1 MNVLSERAS
10 RRMRSP
16 LASIHPSNLLT
27 YASLSSGLCALV
39 AALNGSP
46 HGAGVCIAVAALAD
60 TFDGRFARRFHR
72 SREQE
77 AIGLQLDSLVDA
89 VSFGFVPVATTSILL
104 SLSVHTVGVM
114 WWIAG
119 AFYTGCALTR
129 LAFYNVVNADTD
141 TNAFIG
147 LPTPVAALIW
157 STMLLL
163 PPEGHVAALTAVTAA
178 LAMVAPLHIARPG
191 RARLLAFA
199 LWPVALVLAHGVV
212 SR

>member
-1 MNVLSERAS
+1 
-10 RRMRSP
+10 MRSP

-27 YASLSSGLCALV
+27 YVSLSSGLCALV

-46 HGAGVCIAVAALAD
+46 HGAGGCIAVAALAD

-89 VSFGFVPVATTSILL
+89 VSFGFVPVATMSILL
-104 SLSVHTVGVM
+104 FLSAHAVSVG

-157 STMLLL
+157 STILLMPL
-163 PPEGHVAALTAVTAA
+163 EGRVAALTAVVTAA
-178 LAMVAPLHIARPG
+178 AMVAPLRIARPT

-199 LWPVALVLAHGVV
+199 SWPVVLVVLHAAA
-212 SR
+212 RR